1 MGGKQSSPA
10 ANPAANGRTRAYS
23 GSDLPSATSGGSN
36 GTPDRTPGVGARYH
50 RAPRAAGAAA
60 STGQPLGAGARS
72 RSVGGSGVPAA
83 RPQSGISIPN
93 SGGAY
98 SSPESGGSSPEEAEG
113 PRLVVGSLPTHL
125 SPHLLGGKRRR
136 GNSAPLKLPLNFRET
151 CLTQSDQDQAE
162 ILTFLSEE

>member
-10 ANPAANGRTRAYS
+10 ANPAANGRIRAYS

-36 GTPDRTPGVGARYH
+36 GTPDRTPGVGTRYR

-60 STGQPLGAGARS
+60 STDQPLGARS
-72 RSVGGSGVPAA
+72 RSVGGSGGPAA

-125 SPHLLGGKRRR
+125 SPHLLGGKRR
-136 GNSAPLKLPLNFRET
+136 KLCFSQTLRRLQRNQVFT
-151 CLTQSDQDQAE
+151 S
-162 ILTFLSEE
+162 LSEE